1 MDLRNGPPTG
11 YRVSRAWNRNPTGE
25 NDETAPQLCQSRPRP
40 VRSDGCPGHLSR
52 RLRLGRAAAPP
63 GSAARLADQ
72 RLRLLP
78 RHALERSARPGRNRT
93 APLFA
98 RRLARDAVLFGEGAR
113 GARLDRSGDPRRQ
126 RARAGRGPRRGARAA
141 ERKGAFEP
149 DPRDRHDQR
158 LEPPVDR
165 GPADPRRLPAGR
177 PGGRLK
183 MNARQIAALLFLSAV
198 WGASFLFI
206 RIAAPVLGPFPLMA
220 GRVILAAGALWLYAA
235 ARRSPIVFAPYGKRL
250 LVLGLIHSAIPF
262 SLIAAAEIHL
272 TASMAAVLLAAQPL
286 FAALIGSFWLGE
298 PISARRLTGLGL
310 GIVGVA
316 VLMGWSP
323 LSLDA
328 TSVASVV
335 AVLAASIS

>member
-1 MDLRNGPPTG
+1 
-11 YRVSRAWNRNPTGE
+11 
-25 NDETAPQLCQSRPRP
+25 
-40 VRSDGCPGHLSR
+40 
-52 RLRLGRAAAPP
+52 
-63 GSAARLADQ
+63 
-72 RLRLLP
+72 
-78 RHALERSARPGRNRT
+78 
-93 APLFA
+93 
-98 RRLARDAVLFGEGAR
+98 
-113 GARLDRSGDPRRQ
+113 
-126 RARAGRGPRRGARAA
+126 
-141 ERKGAFEP
+141 
-149 DPRDRHDQR
+149 
-158 LEPPVDR
+158 
-165 GPADPRRLPAGR
+165 
-177 PGGRLK
+177 

-335 AVLAASIS
+335 AVLAAS